1 MDPKWFARSV
11 AYTIAKY
18 GMSMCALGM
27 SEELRED
34 GIAVNTLW
42 PRTSEYSN
50 FLLILLVSEEDGD
63 ILRFLDFSP
72 NLIRVHQK
80 YTTGGQK
87 QTDL

>member
-42 PRTSEYSN
+42 PRTSKHS
-50 FLLILLVSEEDGD
+50 IRLVLYVRNAT
-63 ILRFLDFSP
+63 LRYIS
-72 NLIRVHQK
+72 
-80 YTTGGQK
+80 
-87 QTDL
+87 

>member
-1 MDPKWFARSV
+1 MDPKWFSGSV

-42 PRTSEYSN
+42 PRTSEYIKVTTMAW
-50 FLLILLVSEEDGD
+50 FILKGY
-63 ILRFLDFSP
+63 
-72 NLIRVHQK
+72 H
-80 YTTGGQK
+80 
-87 QTDL
+87 